1 MAHFGGNKKKNRKQ
15 IAKEQVGSTRCTPHD
30 GEGRPTL
37 LNLRCSASYP
47 THWKVVAFHFYL
59 LNFVCVWASTYT
71 CLRLQNIC
79 AVASLP
85 VWSTVTKA
93 TSLRNICGGLCE
105 ETFLFFSKQIR
116 MSGITVSGT
125 PLYTDMQYIQMQIIY
140 IYIVYADK
148 RVWSCFNRQSDL
160 ANPAEYRLAC
170 MPAHDFMWT
179 FM

>member
-1 MAHFGGNKKKNRKQ
+1 M
-15 IAKEQVGSTRCTPHD
+15 GSTRCTPHD

-85 VWSTVTKA
+85 VWSTVTRA
-93 TSLRNICGGLCE
+93 TSLRNICGSLCE
-105 ETFLFFSKQIR
+105 ETVFFSFLSFLFSVQNI
-116 MSGITVSGT
+116 SECQESVSGT
-125 PLYTDMQYIQMQIIY
+125 PLYTDMQYIQMQMIY
-140 IYIVYADK
+140 IYADK

-160 ANPAEYRLAC
+160 ANPAEYRLSC
-170 MPAHDFMWT
+170 MPAHEFMWT

>member
-1 MAHFGGNKKKNRKQ
+1 M
-15 IAKEQVGSTRCTPHD
+15 GSTRCTPHD

-85 VWSTVTKA
+85 VWSTVTRA

-105 ETFLFFSKQIR
+105 ETFLFFPKQIR

-125 PLYTDMQYIQMQIIY
+125 PLYTDMQYKQMQIIY
-140 IYIVYADK
+140 ILYMQIREFEVASIDRVIWQILQNIV
-148 RVWSCFNRQSDL
+148 S
-160 ANPAEYRLAC
+160 LAC
-170 MPAHDFMWT
+170 LLMSSCEHSCKRQYFL
-179 FM
+179 